1 MWAGSYM
8 QGCID
13 DWDDCRRQPAIIL
26 FSSPSFPVRILNKDR
41 IYVIIDSAAAA
52 AGSFPIA
59 DMR

>member
-1 MWAGSYM
+1 M